1 MIELDRRQM
10 LEGLGALIG
19 LAALPAEALAAVA
32 GKVASLDKP
41 TTALATAFADTLI
54 PQTDT
59 PGAVQA
65 GVPAKFDA
73 LMHDWAS
80 PAHRTAYLAAL
91 SAIDDE
97 AKAKAGKPFALLTAA
112 QRLTVLK
119 AYDAQNL
126 KGNMAYAALKD
137 LFVNLYY
144 LSEPGSTVEL
154 RYEHNPGVW
163 EASTPMTAETRAWAG
178 AMPAGKLLVIA

>member
-32 GKVASLDKP
+32 GKAASLDKP

-126 KGNMAYAALKD
+126 KGNMAYASLKD